1 MRFARLQ
8 SRIFREEHRIRR
20 LHEVLPCFQSSAFET
35 IDKAHLK
42 NSLAEYVT
50 RLPRTINLSGT
61 ESGVCLI
68 VRKGGTY
75 DEIRR
80 GQTERSETY
89 GASHIL
95 SSYRGYVEKSMARTY
110 INSRKK
116 LSCVNF
122 NKI

>member
-20 LHEVLPCFQSSAFET
+20 LHEVLPCLTSAFET

-89 GASHIL
+89 GAFHPFEL
-95 SSYRGYVEKSMARTY
+95 SRIRRKVNGANIYKLEK
-110 INSRKK
+110 
-116 LSCVNF
+116 
-122 NKI
+122 KIVLCKF